1 MKKVD
6 FGWKYYFQPTPK
18 RLRVFG
24 DSLAAA
30 GTLGASIAVLNG
42 HPIVGTVV
50 MVLAVIGKF
59 ISNFF
64 IGWNQKAKSNRGNDL
79 FSEPPAKNH
88 KKFSQAFNSN

>member
-1 MKKVD
+1 MSKIK
-6 FGWKYYFQPTPK
+6 FGLKEYFAPTPK

-42 HPIVGTVV
+42 HPIAGTIIMVV
-50 MVLAVIGKF
+50 AVIGKF

-64 IGWNQKAKSNRGNDL
+64 TEEN
-79 FSEPPAKNH
+79 KNE
-88 KKFSQAFNSN
+88 Q